1 MSVSREQL
9 MRYHDGELSEHEA
22 GVVEL
27 ALEQEPA
34 LLEELEAY
42 SELGSFVRAW
52 DHAHASKLA
61 SFDVSDS
68 VLLALEPPRA
78 RVHSLLPRIAT
89 WVSLSAAIAAG
100 SVLVVRSWS
109 VAPSARPGA
118 AASAGEHA
126 EHAGLASPSASAAE
140 LTVPELT
147 VPELTVPELAA
158 VLGTDGEEDAKA
170 PPATIESVDFGS
182 NTGEV
187 FVVSTDSSE
196 TPVVWMPD
204 DGEPDE
210 DNEDRSES
218 L

>member
-1 MSVSREQL
+1 VSISRERRMRL
-9 MRYHDGELSEHEA
+9 MRHHDGELSDADARQMEA
-22 GVVEL
+22 

-34 LLEELEAY
+34 LQEELEAY

-52 DHAHASKLA
+52 DQSNQSKVV
-61 SFDVSDS
+61 SFDIADS
-68 VLLALEPPRA
+68 VLAALEPPRA

-89 WVSLSAAIAAG
+89 WVSLGAAIAAG

-109 VAPSARPGA
+109 APPVTPGA
-118 AASAGEHA
+118 IRSGEHA
-126 EHAGLASPSASAAE
+126 VLLTGTASASPSASA
-140 LTVPELT
+140 
-147 VPELTVPELAA
+147 PELAE
-158 VLGTDGEEDAKA
+158 VLPAAAEEEAPP

-187 FVVSTDSSE
+187 FVLSTDTSE

-204 DGEPDE
+204 DAEPDE

>member
-1 MSVSREQL
+1 MSISRELL
-9 MRYHDGELSEHEA
+9 MRYHDGELSEAEA
-22 GVVEL
+22 RAVE
-27 ALEQEPA
+27 AAIEDEPA
-34 LLEELEAY
+34 LLDELEAY

-52 DHAHASKLA
+52 DQAANSSTNTNGKLA
-61 SFDVSDS
+61 AFDVTAS
-68 VLLALEPPRA
+68 VMAALEPPRA

-109 VAPSARPGA
+109 APPIAPPGA
-118 AASAGEHA
+118 ASGEHA
-126 EHAGLASPSASAAE
+126 ERAMPSATA
-140 LTVPELT
+140 TD
-147 VPELTVPELAA
+147 LAA
-158 VLGTDGEEDAKA
+158 VLAAVGEELPK
-170 PPATIESVDFGS
+170 PSPATIESVDFGS

-204 DGEPDE
+204 DAEPDE

>member
-9 MRYHDGELSEHEA
+9 MRYHDGELSEAEA
-22 GVVEL
+22 RLVEA

-34 LLEELEAY
+34 LLDELEAY
-42 SELGSFVRAW
+42 SKLGSFVRAW
-52 DHAHASKLA
+52 DQANANKLA
-61 SFDVSDS
+61 SFDVSES
-68 VLLALEPPRA
+68 VMAALEPPRA

-100 SVLVVRSWS
+100 SALVVRSWS
-109 VAPSARPGA
+109 TAPLAPPGAPSAQ
-118 AASAGEHA
+118 SAE
-126 EHAGLASPSASAAE
+126 LALPSATA
-140 LTVPELT
+140 PG
-147 VPELTVPELAA
+147 LAA
-158 VLGTDGEEDAKA
+158 VLGVGNEGEAKP

-204 DGEPDE
+204 DAEPDE

>member
-1 MSVSREQL
+1 VSVSREQL
-9 MRYHDGELSEHEA
+9 MRYHDGELSEAEA
-22 GVVEL
+22 RVVE
-27 ALEQEPA
+27 AAIEQEPA

-42 SELGSFVRAW
+42 SELGSFLRVW
-52 DHAHASKLA
+52 DGANANKVA
-61 SFDVSDS
+61 SFDVTAS
-68 VLLALEPPRA
+68 VMAALEPPRA

-109 VAPSARPGA
+109 AAPMAPPGVGPFERAEQAEVAP
-118 AASAGEHA
+118 
-126 EHAGLASPSASAAE
+126 PSASATSA
-140 LTVPELT
+140 TD
-147 VPELTVPELAA
+147 LAA
-158 VLGTDGEEDAKA
+158 VLQAVSEELPKL

-182 NTGEV
+182 NSGEV

-204 DGEPDE
+204 DAEPDE

>member
-9 MRYHDGELSEHEA
+9 MRYHDGELSEAEVR
-22 GVVEL
+22 VVEA

-52 DHAHASKLA
+52 DQANVNQLA
-61 SFDVSDS
+61 SFDVSES
-68 VLLALEPPRA
+68 VMTALEPPRA

-100 SVLVVRSWS
+100 SALVVRSWS
-109 VAPSARPGA
+109 TAPLAPPGAPSAER
-118 AASAGEHA
+118 A
-126 EHAGLASPSASAAE
+126 EGSTESASPSAS
-140 LTVPELT
+140 VPSLS
-147 VPELTVPELAA
+147 A
-158 VLGTDGEEDAKA
+158 VLGVIDEEQPKP

-182 NTGEV
+182 NAGEV

-204 DGEPDE
+204 DAEPDE

>member
-9 MRYHDGELSEHEA
+9 MRYHDGELPEA
-22 GVVEL
+22 EARLVEA
-27 ALEQEPA
+27 ALDQEPT
-34 LLEELEAY
+34 LQEELEAY

-52 DHAHASKLA
+52 DQSNASKLA
-61 SFDVSDS
+61 SFDIADS
-68 VLLALEPPRA
+68 VLAAIEPPRA

-109 VAPSARPGA
+109 AAPLARPGA
-118 AASAGEHA
+118 GASSAQQA
-126 EHAGLASPSASAAE
+126 EHAGSASPSASTAE

-147 VPELTVPELAA
+147 VPELTVPDLSA
-158 VLGTDGEEDAKA
+158 VLGTEGEEAKT
-170 PPATIESVDFGS
+170 PATIESVDFGS

-204 DGEPDE
+204 DGEPEE

>member
-1 MSVSREQL
+1 MSISREQL
-9 MRYHDGELSEHEA
+9 MRYHDGELSEA
-22 GVVEL
+22 DARVVE
-27 ALEQEPA
+27 AAVEQNPA

-42 SELGSFVRAW
+42 TELGSFVRAW
-52 DHAHASKLA
+52 DRANVNRVG
-61 SFDVSDS
+61 SFDIADDVMA
-68 VLLALEPPRA
+68 ALEPPRA

-89 WVSLSAAIAAG
+89 WVSLGAAIAAG

-109 VAPSARPGA
+109 APPLTPAVGRSGVNAVLSGSA
-118 AASAGEHA
+118 
-126 EHAGLASPSASAAE
+126 LPSASA
-140 LTVPELT
+140 
-147 VPELTVPELAA
+147 PELAA
-158 VLGTDGEEDAKA
+158 VLAAAAEEEPQVP

-187 FVVSTDSSE
+187 FVLSTDTSE

-204 DGEPDE
+204 DGEPDD

>member
-1 MSVSREQL
+1 VSVSREQL
-9 MRYHDGELSEHEA
+9 MRYHDGELSDAEA
-22 GVVEL
+22 RVVE
-27 ALEQEPA
+27 AAIEREPG

-52 DHAHASKLA
+52 DQANASKLA
-61 SFDVSDS
+61 SFDVTAS
-68 VLLALEPPRA
+68 VMAALEPPRA

-109 VAPSARPGA
+109 AAPIAPPGAPSHD
-118 AASAGEHA
+118 SAEHA
-126 EHAGLASPSASAAE
+126 EASPSASA
-140 LTVPELT
+140 PELS
-147 VPELTVPELAA
+147 A
-158 VLGTDGEEDAKA
+158 VFGSADEEQPKG

-182 NTGEV
+182 NAGEV

-204 DGEPDE
+204 DAEPDE

>member
-1 MSVSREQL
+1 VSISREQL
-9 MRYHDGELSEHEA
+9 MRYHDGELSDAEA
-22 GVVEL
+22 GAVES

-52 DHAHASKLA
+52 DQSNASKLA
-61 SFDVSDS
+61 SFDIADS
-68 VLLALEPPRA
+68 VLSAIEPPRA
-78 RVHSLLPRIAT
+78 RVHALLPRIAT
-89 WVSLSAAIAAG
+89 WVSLGAAIAAG

-109 VAPSARPGA
+109 AAPMTRPGA
-118 AASAGEHA
+118 AASGEHA
-126 EHAGLASPSASAAE
+126 AHTGLASSSASSAE
-140 LTVPELT
+140 LTAPELT
-147 VPELTVPELAA
+147 VPELTVPDLSA
-158 VLGTDGEEDAKA
+158 VLGTDSEDAKST
-170 PPATIESVDFGS
+170 PATIESVDFGS

>member
-1 MSVSREQL
+1 VSVSREQL
-9 MRYHDGELSEHEA
+9 MRYHDGELSEAEA
-22 GVVEL
+22 RLVEA

-34 LLEELEAY
+34 LTEELEAY
-42 SELGSFVRAW
+42 SELGSFMRAW
-52 DHAHASKLA
+52 DQSKATELL
-61 SFDVSDS
+61 SFDIADDVMA
-68 VLLALEPPRA
+68 ALQPPRA

-89 WVSLSAAIAAG
+89 WVSLGAAIAAG

-109 VAPSARPGA
+109 AGPVAPPGA
-118 AASAGEHA
+118 TSGEHTTRS
-126 EHAGLASPSASAAE
+126 ELAPPSASA
-140 LTVPELT
+140 PD
-147 VPELTVPELAA
+147 LAA
-158 VLGTDGEEDAKA
+158 VLSAVDEEQPKP

-204 DGEPDE
+204 DAEPDE

>member
-1 MSVSREQL
+1 MSGSRDRRMQL
-9 MRYHDGELSEHEA
+9 MRYHDGELSEADARLVEA
-22 GVVEL
+22 

-34 LLEELEAY
+34 LLDELEAY
-42 SELGSFVRAW
+42 SDLGSFVRAW
-52 DHAHASKLA
+52 DQSNQSKVV
-61 SFDVSDS
+61 SFDVADS
-68 VLLALEPPRA
+68 VLSALEPPRA

-89 WVSLSAAIAAG
+89 WVSLGAAIAAG

-109 VAPSARPGA
+109 APPVTPGVIR
-118 AASAGEHA
+118 SGEQA
-126 EHAGLASPSASAAE
+126 VLLSGSASPSASA
-140 LTVPELT
+140 
-147 VPELTVPELAA
+147 PELAA
-158 VLGTDGEEDAKA
+158 VLAAAAEEEPQPPP

-187 FVVSTDSSE
+187 FVLSTDSSE

>member
-1 MSVSREQL
+1 VSVSREQL
-9 MRYHDGELSEHEA
+9 MRYHDGELSEADARLVEA
-22 GVVEL
+22 

-34 LLEELEAY
+34 SLEELEAY
-42 SELGSFVRAW
+42 SELGSFIRASNQSNE
-52 DHAHASKLA
+52 SKVM
-61 SFDVSDS
+61 SFDIADS
-68 VLLALEPPRA
+68 LLSALEPPRA

-89 WVSLSAAIAAG
+89 WVSLGAAIAAG

-109 VAPSARPGA
+109 APPLTPA
-118 AASAGEHA
+118 AIRSGEHA
-126 EHAGLASPSASAAE
+126 ALTQSASPSASA
-140 LTVPELT
+140 
-147 VPELTVPELAA
+147 PELAA
-158 VLGTDGEEDAKA
+158 VQAAVEEEAPPP

-187 FVVSTDSSE
+187 FVLSTDSSE

-210 DNEDRSES
+210 DDEDRSES